1 MHRLFVALRPPPAIR
16 ALLAATQGGVPHAR
30 WQDDDQ
36 LHLTVR
42 YIGEVERPVA
52 EEVALA
58 LGQIHAPAPT
68 VALAGVG
75 AFDKQGRV
83 DTLWAGVAPH
93 DALAALHRKVD
104 QALVRIGLDPE
115 RRAYLPH
122 ITLARLPRSAG
133 ADPAIER
140 WRARP
145 CRRCRASRSCLDALI
160 LYESRLG
167 RDGAQ
172 LRGGRALSAAGS
184 EPRRAA
190 ACRLDNFQRRSACGQ
205 AGSTGLAALRFWTCG
220 QSLSDCQYPPAVS
233 PSLVA

>member
-1 MHRLFVALRPPPAIR
+1 S
-16 ALLAATQGGVPHAR
+16 
-30 WQDDDQ
+30 
-36 LHLTVR
+36 
-42 YIGEVERPVA
+42 
-52 EEVALA
+52 
-58 LGQIHAPAPT
+58 APL

-104 QALVRIGLDPE
+104 QALVRIGLEPE

-133 ADPAIER
+133 GDPAIEQ
-140 WRARP
+140 WRARNAALSSDP
-145 CRRCRASRSCLDALI
+145 FSLDALI

-172 LRGGRALSAAGS
+172 YDAIA
-184 EPRRAA
+184 
-190 ACRLDNFQRRSACGQ
+190 
-205 AGSTGLAALRFWTCG
+205 RFG
-220 QSLSDCQYPPAVS
+220 
-233 PSLVA
+233 LVAR